1 VKKLATLLIVGGVLA
16 SGCGDDGSGDG
27 DIAAFCDAIDRLEHS
42 GDPFD
47 HVDDRDAFVAA
58 VDEQAAAMAD
68 ARSNAPSEIRDAV
81 EQAADEMEDVYA
93 VLRGLEDPSDES
105 EVEAAAAA
113 LDDGG
118 TGDTGGLDFDV
129 YLVENCDNRSSGD
142 SELQSSG

>member
-58 VDEQAAAMAD
+58 LDEQAAAWAD

-81 EQAADEMEDVYA
+81 EQGADEMEEAFA
-93 VLRGLEDPSDES
+93 VLRGLEDPSDEA
-105 EVEAAAAA
+105 EVAAAAAA

-118 TGDTGGLDFDV
+118 TDASGGSDIDFDV

-142 SELQSSG
+142 SE